1 MSGIFLTFVSFL
13 IHIYLSFYTLIILIN
28 CHKERIQFFD
38 DFTINSTDIFTVLLN
53 HLLISCTNT
62 LITFKVFSV
71 NLRTSTGV
79 TFTGIGERIVGAAQ
93 NILKEEQYMSQMI
106 AEYKQQA
113 HRENVFP
120 VRICS
125 ASAIINVVLPDIIAR
140 FSHVNVNIIPRIF
153 MADSLQEVFQ
163 QVESGKCDL
172 GLLTYN
178 EEELFRQFAKYQHVL
193 DMDLLARDDQVV
205 VMDQH
210 MYRAGQEYVTGEEF
224 SRQFCTMFC
233 LTPIDKMA
241 HYTEEVHVTCSN
253 DADFHRAMIKRANA
267 YVLMPRLAYQYF
279 FSGKSYVA
287 LPLEGHNHP
296 MLHAAVYRKDA
307 AEEMKKFTSLIRI
320 NLQ

>member
-1 MSGIFLTFVSFL
+1 MRMEQLKYLVDIAETKSMSKTAEHMFVSPQAISKAIKQL
-13 IHIYLSFYTLIILIN
+13 ETEL
-28 CHKERIQFFD
+28 EVD
-38 DFTINSTDIFTVLLN
+38 LL
-53 HLLISCTNT
+53 
-62 LITFKVFSV
+62 V
-71 NLRTSTGV
+71 RTSTGV
-79 TFTGIGERIVGAAQ
+79 TFTGIGERIVGVAQ

-140 FSHVNVNIIPRIF
+140 FAHINVNIIPRIF
-153 MADSLQEVFQ
+153 MADSLQDVFQ

-178 EEELFRQFAKYQHVL
+178 EEELFRQFAKYRHVL
-193 DMDLLARDDQVV
+193 DMDLLARDEQVV

-210 MYRAGQEYVTGEEF
+210 MYRTGQEYVTAEEF
-224 SRQFCTMFC
+224 RTHFCSMFC

-241 HYTEEVHVTCSN
+241 HYTEEVHVTRSN
-253 DADFHRAMIKRANA
+253 DADFHRAMIKRAGA

-279 FSGKSYVA
+279 FPSKSYVA
-287 LPLEGHNHP
+287 LPLEGHHYP

-307 AEEMKKFTSLIRI
+307 AEELRKFTSLIRI